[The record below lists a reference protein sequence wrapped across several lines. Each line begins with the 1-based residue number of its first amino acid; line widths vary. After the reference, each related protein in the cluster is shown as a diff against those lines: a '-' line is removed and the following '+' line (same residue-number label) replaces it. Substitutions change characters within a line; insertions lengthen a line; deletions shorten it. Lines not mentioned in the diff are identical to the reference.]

1 MDKTIKSIVAGQA
14 ELYNMDT
21 EMIDRSLDWMES
33 RNIGITDR
41 HLERGSI
48 SSLRIPE
55 HLFFAGNEDLLS
67 RKKIAIVGTRKP
79 DNYGQYAVEKIV
91 SSLSSE
97 YATVSGFALG
107 IDSLVHSH
115 SIKNDIPT
123 IAVTGSGFAV
133 NYPSGN
139 SHLKKHI
146 IEKGLMLSEYSPFI
160 KPYKHNFIKRNLII
174 AYLAD
179 IVIITRGTSRSGTLS
194 TLRWAE
200 KLDREIYA
208 LPGNINSKLSYAP
221 NYALSRGARPMHDL
235 SECVFLK
242 PDSRAEESVSP
253 AERKIL
259 NIISKYPRIDSMLRN
274 SEYSRENLLSIITNL
289 EIKNIVRRTANNTIE
304 IMEDINGRTDTE
316 D

>member
-1 MDKTIKSIVAGQA
+1 MAKTVESIVSGQID
-14 ELYNMDT
+14 LYNMDSG
-21 EMIDRSLDWMES
+21 MIDKSLEWIKS
-33 RNIGITDR
+33 HNIGITDS

-48 SSLRIPE
+48 SSLRIPQ
-55 HLFFAGNEDLLS
+55 HLFFAGNEDLLNK
-67 RKKIAIVGTRKP
+67 KKIAIVGTRKP
-79 DNYGQYAVEKIV
+79 DNYGHYAVEKIV

-107 IDSLVHSH
+107 IDSLVHSE
-115 SIKNDIPT
+115 SIKNNIAT

-133 NYPSGN
+133 NYPASN
-139 SHLKKHI
+139 AQLKRRI
-146 IEKGLMLSEYSPFI
+146 IEEGLLLSEYSPFI
-160 KPYKHNFIKRNLII
+160 KPYRHNFIKRNLII

-194 TLRWAE
+194 TLTWAE

-221 NYALSRGARPMHDL
+221 NYALSRGARPLHDL
-235 SECVFLK
+235 SECSFLK
-242 PDSRAEESVSP
+242 ADNKTGESVSP
-253 AERKIL
+253 SERKIL
-259 NIISKYPRIDSMLRN
+259 KIISRYPRIDTMLRN